1 MSRTL
6 PRAKVGKWLEKER
19 SLSHSPTHW
28 EISCKQLHPSHS
40 SMRLVFLHFHQGVLS
55 TIGERLLR
63 MLPSL
68 PTPLHYLTTAVQ
80 RPIVSYLT
88 TLYIYIF
95 FPIVS
100 FDSRKRGQV
109 PGEQWESPFLSSPC
123 DDSNIAPAGFNRA
136 WKVRTRACPQL
147 RQAGQGNRS
156 NAKSRATQIVKLST
170 SMWLS
175 LKRQELSVSCEYTW
189 PFEWLTKA
197 ALKVFGTR
205 RTHKDEKLTFEQ
217 C

>member
-1 MSRTL
+1 MVR
-6 PRAKVGKWLEKER
+6 ER
-19 SLSHSPTHW
+19 KISLSLTHSPTQTLRN
-28 EISCKQLHPSHS
+28 IVYTVAPITQLQSR
-40 SMRLVFLHFHQGVLS
+40 SMRLVFLYFHQGVFS
-55 TIGERLLR
+55 TIGERLLK

-68 PTPLHYLTTAVQ
+68 PTPLHYLTTVVQ

-88 TLYIYIF
+88 ALYIF
-95 FPIVS
+95 FFPSVS
-100 FDSRKRGQV
+100 FDFRKRGQV
-109 PGEQWESPFLSSPC
+109 PGEQWESPFLGSPC

-136 WKVRTRACPQL
+136 WTVRTRACPQL
-147 RQAGQGNRS
+147 RQAGQGSRS

-189 PFEWLTKA
+189 PFECLTKA